1 LLLDTHT
8 FLWLRFSPGKV
19 SSTALSAYQDEANQ
33 VFLSHASVWEMQIK
47 HQLGK
52 LELDID
58 LAELLKE
65 QCEQNLLQL
74 LPVEIIHILGLSK
87 LLFHH
92 KDPFD
97 RLLIS
102 QAAAEN
108 MSLVSSD
115 EFLYPFSPSSLEAMA
130 RRLFEKTLLSPGEGV
145 RKPRHGSGLSWQP
158 ICALICFCFYIQL
171 VAQCVAQ
178 QIHRQHDQHQGD
190 AWG

>member
-1 LLLDTHT
+1 MNLLLDTHT
-8 FLWLRFSPGKV
+8 FLWLRFSPDKV

-65 QCEQNLLQL
+65 QCEQNSLQL

-87 LLFHH
+87 LPFHH

-102 QAAAEN
+102 QAVTEN

-115 EFLYPFSPSSLEAMA
+115 EFFSDYEVKVL
-130 RRLFEKTLLSPGEGV
+130 
-145 RKPRHGSGLSWQP
+145 W
-158 ICALICFCFYIQL
+158 
-171 VAQCVAQ
+171 
-178 QIHRQHDQHQGD
+178 
-190 AWG
+190 